1 MTAGQFAM
9 KVAGDAGSLAAIA
22 LAALGDRLGLF
33 AVLRAAG
40 PLDAAGLAARAGVKE
55 RYAREWL
62 LAMGS
67 ARYLERDEAGR
78 YTLSPER
85 AAVLAD
91 DGPLSLCGTMHLLI
105 GMLDA
110 LGPLERAFR
119 EGGGV
124 PPAAYP
130 ESTWDGMERDMG
142 GIYAAYLAREWVPAM
157 PEVRALLERGAEVA
171 DVGCGR
177 GRALIELARAFPRSR
192 YVGFDSFAP
201 NVEAGRRNA
210 QAAGVAVAFEQAD
223 AVRGLPRQFDVIL
236 ALDVVHDAS
245 DPLALLSAIRSALR
259 PGGRFFSLDPRAAD
273 RPEDNRDPLTTLRF
287 GFSVLYCLPAS
298 GGAGL
303 GTLGLTDARM
313 RALCAEAGFTSVREV
328 DAGGSFHRIY
338 ECG

>member
-40 PLDAAGLAARAGVKE
+40 PLDAAGLAARAGVRE

-78 YTLSPER
+78 YALSPER

-119 EGGGV
+119 EGGGI

-130 ESTWDGMERDMG
+130 EST
-142 GIYAAYLAREWVPAM
+142 
-157 PEVRALLERGAEVA
+157 
-171 DVGCGR
+171 
-177 GRALIELARAFPRSR
+177 
-192 YVGFDSFAP
+192 
-201 NVEAGRRNA
+201 
-210 QAAGVAVAFEQAD
+210 
-223 AVRGLPRQFDVIL
+223 
-236 ALDVVHDAS
+236 
-245 DPLALLSAIRSALR
+245 
-259 PGGRFFSLDPRAAD
+259 
-273 RPEDNRDPLTTLRF
+273 
-287 GFSVLYCLPAS
+287 
-298 GGAGL
+298 
-303 GTLGLTDARM
+303 
-313 RALCAEAGFTSVREV
+313 
-328 DAGGSFHRIY
+328 
-338 ECG
+338 